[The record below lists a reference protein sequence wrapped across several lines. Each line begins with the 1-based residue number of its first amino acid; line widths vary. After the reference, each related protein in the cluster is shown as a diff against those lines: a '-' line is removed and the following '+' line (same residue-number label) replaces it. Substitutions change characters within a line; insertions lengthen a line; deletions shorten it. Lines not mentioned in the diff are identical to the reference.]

1 MKRLEFDYL
10 PLDKIDI
17 SISNVRKTNLKEG
30 IDELA
35 NSIKEIGVQ
44 QPIVVLTKGDKGD
57 RYELIIGQRRYL
69 ACKKIGKKEIPALIA
84 VIKNKTE
91 ATIVSFSENI
101 HRLDLEYRDK
111 MQVAIELL
119 SKLGSINKVAEHLGV
134 SPQTV
139 KNYIGY
145 AAVPEPIKDMVGK
158 GKLSVETATRIIKNI
173 PDEKQALKIAE
184 KIKEIPRNEDRRKI
198 IDVAKENPKKAPD
211 EIVKIAKSKNFGKVT
226 IDLTPRVANALSQAC
241 HKYRSDP
248 EDITSEALEEWLNKK
263 GFL

>member
-1 MKRLEFDYL
+1 MKRLKFEYL

-30 IDELA
+30 INELA
-35 NSIKEIGVQ
+35 NSIKKIGVQ
-44 QPIVVLTKGDKGD
+44 QPIVVSTKGE

-69 ACKKIGKKEIPALIA
+69 ACKKIGKKEIPALVA

-111 MQVAIELL
+111 MQVAIELK
-119 SKLGSINKVAEHLGV
+119 SKLGSVNKVAEHLGV

-145 AAVPEPIKDMVGK
+145 AAVPELIKNMVDK
-158 GKLSVETATRIIKNI
+158 GKLSASTATRITKNI

-184 KIKEIPRNEDRRKI
+184 KIKEIPRSEDRRKI
-198 IDVAKENPKKAPD
+198 IDIAKENPKKAPG
-211 EIVKIAKSKNFGKVT
+211 EIVKIAKSQNFGKVT

-241 HKYRSDP
+241 HKYKSDP
-248 EDITSEALEEWLNKK
+248 EDITSEALEEWLNKR

>member
-1 MKRLEFDYL
+1 MKKFDFYYL

-17 SISNVRKTNLKEG
+17 SISNVRKTNLEEG

-44 QPIVVLTKGDKGD
+44 QPIVVSTKGD

-69 ACKKIGKKEIPALIA
+69 ACKKIGKKEIPALIT
-84 VIKNKTE
+84 VIKNGTE

-111 MQVAIELL
+111 MQVATELL
-119 SKLGSINKVAEHLGV
+119 SKLGSVNKVAESLGV

-139 KNYIGY
+139 RSYIGY
-145 AAVPEPIKDMVGK
+145 AAVPEPIKKMVDK
-158 GKLSVETATRIIKNI
+158 GKLSASTATRITKNI

-184 KIKEIPRNEDRRKI
+184 KIKETPRSEDRRKI
-198 IDVAKENPKKAPD
+198 IDVAKENPKKAPE
-211 EIVKIAKSKNFGKVT
+211 EIIKIAKSQKFTKVT
-226 IDLTPRVANALSQAC
+226 IYLTPRVANSLSQAC
-241 HKYRSDP
+241 DKYESGP
-248 EDITSEALEEWLNKK
+248 KDITTEALEEWLNKR
-263 GFL
+263 GFLR

>member
-10 PLDKIDI
+10 LLDKIDI

-44 QPIVVLTKGDKGD
+44 QPIVVFTKGD

-145 AAVPEPIKDMVGK
+145 AAVPEPIKDMVSK
-158 GKLSVETATRIIKNI
+158 GKLSVSTATRIIKNI
-173 PDEKQALKIAE
+173 PNEKQALDIAE

-198 IDVAKENPKKAPD
+198 IDIAKENPNKTPG
-211 EIVKIAKSKNFGKVT
+211 EIVKIAKSQNFGKVT

-241 HKYRSDP
+241 HKYESDP
-248 EDITSEALEEWLNKK
+248 EDITSEALEEWLNKR

>member
-1 MKRLEFDYL
+1 MKKLEFDYL

-44 QPIVVLTKGDKGD
+44 QPIVVSTKED

-69 ACKKIGKKEIPALIA
+69 ACKKIGKKEIPALIT

-91 ATIVSFSENI
+91 ATIVSFIENI

-111 MQVAIELL
+111 MQVAMELL
-119 SKLGSINKVAEHLGV
+119 NKLGSVSKVAEHLGV

-145 AAVPEPIKDMVGK
+145 AAVPEPIKNMVEE
-158 GKLSVETATRIIKNI
+158 GKLSASIATRITRNI
-173 PDEKQALKIAE
+173 LDEKQALEIAE
-184 KIKEIPRNEDRRKI
+184 KINEIPRSENRRKI
-198 IDVAKENPKKAPD
+198 IDIAKENPDKTPG
-211 EIVKIAKSKNFGKVT
+211 EIVKIAKSQNFGKIT
-226 IDLTPRVANALSQAC
+226 IDLTPKVANALSQAC
-241 HKYRSDP
+241 DEYKSDP
-248 EDITSEALEEWLNKK
+248 EDITSEALEEWLNKR